1 MPYRIAFVAANPH
14 GGNFR
19 VKPNRRLASLVAQL
33 VPGQTAVRLL
43 PAGTFRAADGSG
55 RPTDAPSWRLDAD
68 IAGVLIARHN
78 ARASRRVV
86 DYEHQTL
93 HAAQNGQPAPAA
105 GWITALSYRESDGLY
120 AEIEWSE
127 KAAAMI
133 AAGEYRYLSPVFTYD
148 STGQVLDILMAG
160 LTNNP
165 GLDGLT
171 DLAALSAA
179 FTHDL
184 PPDQETQTMKLL
196 LAALGLAATATETE
210 AVAALDAIKTQSGQ
224 VAASVATLTAEI
236 ATLKAAAPDPAKYVP
251 AETII
256 AMQAQIAALTAGIE
270 RKELDDMIEIG
281 LSDGR
286 ILPDMEAWARS
297 LNQAALKGYLDKAK
311 PIAALGGT
319 QTGGQSR
326 SGASDGAPAD
336 EAAAKAHFASN
347 AALRSEF
354 GDEATYLGFWRA
366 DAAGRIRTM
375 NKS

>member
-1 MPYRIAFVAANPH
+1 MT
-14 GGNFR
+14 
-19 VKPNRRLASLVAQL
+19 RRLASLVASL
-33 VPGQTAVRLL
+33 VPGEKAVRLL

-55 RPTDAPSWRLDAD
+55 RPADAPGWRLDAD
-68 IAGVLIARHN
+68 IAAALIAAHN

-86 DYEHQTL
+86 DYEHQTI
-93 HAAQNGQPAPAA
+93 HAATNGQPAPAA

-133 AAGEYRYLSPVFTYD
+133 AAGEYRYLSPVFPYD

-210 AVAALDAIKTQSGQ
+210 AVAALDALKSQSGQ
-224 VAASVATLTAEI
+224 VATLTAEI
-236 ATLKAAAPDPAKYVP
+236 ATLKAAAPDPAKFVP
-251 AETII
+251 ADTVV
-256 AMQAQIAALTAGIE
+256 ALQAQIATLNSKIE
-270 RKELDDMIEIG
+270 SKELDDMIEIG

-297 LNQAALKGYLDKAK
+297 LNQAALKGYLDKAQ
-311 PIAALGGT
+311 PIAALKST
-319 QTGGQSR
+319 QTGSK
-326 SGASDGAPAD
+326 PAD
-336 EAAAKAHFASN
+336 GVDATLPVKERCEAEWKNS
-347 AALRSEF
+347 AALRAEF
-354 GDEATYLGFWRA
+354 GSVEAFTAYTKA
-366 DAAGRIRTM
+366 YEAGLVKIQKTQE
-375 NKS
+375 